1 MGDIDLIY
9 NTEHTLNVF
18 VSKVKHNLKDAYN
31 FVIQKYISKDD
42 IKLIIVFFIE
52 YIIVSYF
59 TPTLYNL
66 NLNLLFCLYWILLGV
81 LSTIG
86 LGFGFQTG
94 IFFVVPYILNEY
106 NTTSIEPIEFS
117 KFNVFLNTLP
127 IVVLWG
133 FGSALGEIPPFIL
146 AKYNSDKDQI
156 LKEVEN
162 SYFSKILD
170 LFKYYKFRTILFV
183 SAWPNVA
190 FDMCG
195 LMCGYYNLTLTEFL
209 VPTIIGKSLIKS
221 PAQSVFIIYSYSYY
235 NHYFEQES
243 GILVTLWNSLFII
256 VLLYFVKITI
266 EKMAKS

>member
-1 MGDIDLIY
+1 MGDIDLLF
-9 NTEHTLNVF
+9 NTKHTLNLF
-18 VSKVKHNLKDAYN
+18 FNNFNICLKEAYI
-31 FVIQKYISKDD
+31 FVIKTYISKND
-42 IKLIIVFFIE
+42 IKLIVVSFIE
-52 YIIVSYF
+52 YMIVSYF
-59 TPTLYNL
+59 TPFLYTF
-66 NLNLLFCLYWILLGV
+66 NLNLLFCLYWIVLGV

-106 NTTSIEPIEFS
+106 NTTSIEPIQFS
-117 KFNVFLNTLP
+117 KFNVFINTLP

-209 VPTIIGKSLIKS
+209 VPTIIGKALIKS
-221 PAQSVFIIYSYSYY
+221 PAQSLFIIYSYSYY
-235 NHYFEQES
+235 SHYFEQDS
-243 GILVTLWNSLFII
+243 GVFATLWYYLFII

-266 EKMAKS
+266 EKMARS